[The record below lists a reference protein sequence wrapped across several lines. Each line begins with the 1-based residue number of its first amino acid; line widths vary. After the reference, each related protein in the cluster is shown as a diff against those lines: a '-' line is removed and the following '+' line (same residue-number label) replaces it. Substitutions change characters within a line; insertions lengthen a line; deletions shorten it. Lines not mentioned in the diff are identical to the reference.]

1 MKLSD
6 ITIYSMHRP
15 LGCGADPW
23 FGWKIESDQ
32 PDTLQEACQITVAD
46 EAGQILWDTGRVAS
60 RLPSLSGKPL
70 TKPHPLSGHGK
81 RMGQPRPGGLP
92 LLRF

>member
-32 PDTLQEACQITVAD
+32 PDTLLEA
-46 EAGQILWDTGRVAS
+46 
-60 RLPSLSGKPL
+60 
-70 TKPHPLSGHGK
+70 
-81 RMGQPRPGGLP
+81 
-92 LLRF
+92 

>member
-46 EAGQILWDTGRVAS
+46 EAG
-60 RLPSLSGKPL
+60 
-70 TKPHPLSGHGK
+70 
-81 RMGQPRPGGLP
+81 
-92 LLRF
+92 

>member
-46 EAGQILWDTGRVAS
+46 EADRSSGIPAAS
-60 RLPSLSGKPL
+60 PPAKTL
-70 TKPHPLSGHGK
+70 TFPIREAPYKAAPAIRS
-81 RMGQPRPGGLP
+81 R
-92 LLRF
+92 